1 MEFSAF
7 QEEKKMLTHL
17 LCLDHYLCESSIPIC
32 KIRGFLK
39 KKNKQ
44 LSLVLFYFVFFGL
57 FFLVFTNF

>member
-39 KKNKQ
+39 KKKQ
-44 LSLVLFYFVFFGL
+44 TAVSSSFLFCFFWAFL
-57 FFLVFTNF
+57 FGIH